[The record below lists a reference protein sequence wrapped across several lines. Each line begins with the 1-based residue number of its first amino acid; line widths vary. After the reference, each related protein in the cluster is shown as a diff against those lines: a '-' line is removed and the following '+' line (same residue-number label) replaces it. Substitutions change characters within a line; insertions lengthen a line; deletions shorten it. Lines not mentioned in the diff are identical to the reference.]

1 MTGDEAAAVLAER
14 RRRMVTEQIAG
25 RGVDDREVLAA
36 LRAVPRHLFVPENL
50 VHDAYRDCALP
61 IGYGQ
66 TISQPYIVALMT
78 SLLRLDVRSRVL
90 EVGSGSGY
98 QTAVLAEL
106 AGEVFTIERVPEL
119 AARAQVALR
128 GLGYRN
134 VTTRVGDGSVGLP
147 EHQPYDG
154 IMVTAAAPEPP
165 KALLRQ
171 MADGGRLVLPI
182 GEPGRDQMLV
192 LLVRQGD
199 SYTEREQIG
208 VRFVP
213 LVGEQ
218 GFAESA

>member
-1 MTGDEAAAVLAER
+1 VTGDEAAGILAER
-14 RRRMVTEQIAG
+14 RRCMVAEQIAS
-25 RGVDDREVLAA
+25 RGVEDREVLAA

-119 AARAQVALR
+119 GARAQMALR

-134 VTTRVGDGSVGLP
+134 VTTRVGDGSLGLP
-147 EHQPYDG
+147 EHQPYTG
-154 IMVTAAAPEPP
+154 IIVTAAAPEPP
-165 KALLRQ
+165 KALLHQ
-171 MADGGRLVLPI
+171 MADGGRVVLPV

-192 LLVRQGD
+192 LMVRQGD
-199 SYTEREQIG
+199 SYTEMDQIG
-208 VRFVP
+208 CRFVP

-218 GFAESA
+218 GFAESS

>member
-1 MTGDEAAAVLAER
+1 
-14 RRRMVTEQIAG
+14 MVAEQIAG
-25 RGVDDREVLAA
+25 RGVEDREVLAA

-78 SLLRLDVRSRVL
+78 SLLRVDVRSRVL

-134 VTTRVGDGSVGLP
+134 VTTRVGDGSVGLS

>member
-1 MTGDEAAAVLAER
+1 M
-14 RRRMVTEQIAG
+14 
-25 RGVDDREVLAA
+25 
-36 LRAVPRHLFVPENL
+36 
-50 VHDAYRDCALP
+50 
-61 IGYGQ
+61 
-66 TISQPYIVALMT
+66 
-78 SLLRLDVRSRVL
+78 
-90 EVGSGSGY
+90 
-98 QTAVLAEL
+98 LAEL

>member
-1 MTGDEAAAVLAER
+1 VTGDEAAAVLAER

-78 SLLRLDVRSRVL
+78 SLLRVDVRSRVL